1 MHNPH
6 TIFDLQYWAT
16 LTLDRL
22 NSNSSLDEVQGDAL
36 TAEVAVEMR
45 ASREEVRG
53 ADAERVPHAHWTR
66 PCTRAILHGHLLTV
80 RLSQFAV

>member
-1 MHNPH
+1 M
-6 TIFDLQYWAT
+6 QYWAT
-16 LTLDRL
+16 LSLDGL

-45 ASREEVRG
+45 DGQEEVRG

-66 PCTRAILHGHLLTV
+66 PRTLAILHAQLLTV